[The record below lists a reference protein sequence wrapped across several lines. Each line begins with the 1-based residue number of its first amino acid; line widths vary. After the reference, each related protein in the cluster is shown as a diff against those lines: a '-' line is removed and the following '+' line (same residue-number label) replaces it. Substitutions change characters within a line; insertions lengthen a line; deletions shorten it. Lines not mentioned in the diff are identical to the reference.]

1 MSASVKTD
9 SAGGLT
15 GKGGCG
21 PGGHRNLALRHLV
34 QRGAA
39 GTVPGTMGF
48 SVPRCPVSL
57 APVPGFPSGTAAGP
71 GQVDGP
77 AWARERVAAALERI
91 APLAA
96 ARTAGVAPRLQRVL
110 DAFAAERLGTQHFA
124 SVSGYGHG
132 DMGREVLDRVF
143 ARVLQAEAAAVRLQ
157 FVSGTHAITA
167 ALFGVLRPG
176 DRLLAVTG
184 RPYDTLEE
192 VIGLRG
198 SGQGSLAEFGIR
210 YDELPLT
217 AAGAVDEAGLEEAL
231 ALPTR
236 MVLIQRSCGYS
247 WRPSLAVAEIGR
259 LAERVKR
266 RQPDCVVFV
275 DNCYG
280 ELVQDQEPTAV
291 GADLIAGS
299 LIKNLGGTIAP
310 TGGYVA
316 GRAELVEQACCRLTA
331 PGIGSEGG
339 TGFDLH
345 RLLFQGLFLAP
356 QMVSEALIG
365 ADLVAEVFAGLGY
378 PVHPAPGGPR
388 SDVIQAVRF
397 GDPELLKSVC
407 RAFQSAS
414 PVGAYLDPV
423 PAPMPGYA
431 SELVMAGGTFID
443 GSTSEFSADA
453 PLREPYVLYAQG
465 GSHHAHVGLA
475 LERAL
480 TALAARAASGT

>member
-1 MSASVKTD
+1 MSAS
-9 SAGGLT
+9 
-15 GKGGCG
+15 
-21 PGGHRNLALRHLV
+21 
-34 QRGAA
+34 
-39 GTVPGTMGF
+39 
-48 SVPRCPVSL
+48 SL
-57 APVPGFPSGTAAGP
+57 AAA
-71 GQVDGP
+71 
-77 AWARERVAAALERI
+77 RVAAAMAAI
-91 APLAA
+91 APQAEAHTAA
-96 ARTAGVAPRLQRVL
+96 VRPRLQRVL
-110 DAFAAERLGTQHFA
+110 DACAAERVGVQHFA

-132 DMGREVLDRVF
+132 DQGREVLDRVF

-157 FVSGTHAITA
+157 FVSGTHAIAA

-176 DRLLAVTG
+176 DRLLALTG

-192 VIGLRG
+192 VIGIRG
-198 SGQGSLAEFGIR
+198 SGQGSLAEFGIA
-210 YDELPLT
+210 YEELDLLPDGGIDWDGLT
-217 AAGAVDEAGLEEAL
+217 SAL
-231 ALPTR
+231 AVPTR

-247 WRPSLAVAEIGR
+247 WRPSLAVAEIG
-259 LAERVKR
+259 AVVERVKAIR
-266 RQPDCVVFV
+266 PDCLVFV

-280 ELVQDQEPTAV
+280 ELVQELEPPAV

-339 TGFDLH
+339 TSFDLN

-356 QMVSEALIG
+356 QMVAEALIG
-365 ADLVAEVFAGLGY
+365 AELVARVFSDLGFTTN
-378 PVHPAPGGPR
+378 PAPGAER
-388 SDVIQAVRF
+388 SDGIQAVRL
-397 GDPELLKSVC
+397 GSPELLKAVC
-407 RAFQSAS
+407 RAFQAAS
-414 PVGAYLDPV
+414 PIGAYLDPV

-453 PLREPYVLYAQG
+453 PLREPYVLYVQG
-465 GSHHAHVGLA
+465 GTHRAHIAIA

-480 TALAARAASGT
+480 TALAEAGLLPTD

>member
-1 MSASVKTD
+1 MSA
-9 SAGGLT
+9 
-15 GKGGCG
+15 
-21 PGGHRNLALRHLV
+21 PH
-34 QRGAA
+34 Q
-39 GTVPGTMGF
+39 
-48 SVPRCPVSL
+48 
-57 APVPGFPSGTAAGP
+57 
-71 GQVDGP
+71 
-77 AWARERVAAALERI
+77 AWVADQLAAALERM
-91 APLAA
+91 APVAQ
-96 ARTAGVAPRLQRVL
+96 RRRAGVKPRLERVL
-110 DAFAAERLGTQHFA
+110 GAFRAERLGVHHFA

-132 DMGREVLDRVF
+132 DLGREVLDRVF

-157 FVSGTHAITA
+157 FVSGTHAIAA
-167 ALFGVLRPG
+167 ALYGVLRPG
-176 DRLLAVTG
+176 DRLLALTG

-192 VIGLRG
+192 VIGIRG
-198 SGQGSLAEFGIR
+198 EGQGSLGEFGIA
-210 YDELPLT
+210 YDELDLLPDGT
-217 AAGAVDEAGLEEAL
+217 VNEAGIAEAL
-231 ALPTR
+231 APPTR

-247 WRPSLAVAEIGR
+247 WRPSLTVEQIGR
-259 LAERVKR
+259 LVERVKAI
-266 RQPDCVVFV
+266 QPGCLVFV

-280 ELVQDQEPTAV
+280 ELVELQEPTAV
-291 GADLIAGS
+291 GADLMAGS

-356 QMVSEALIG
+356 QMVTEAL
-365 ADLVAEVFAGLGY
+365 LCAELTAAVFEGLGY
-378 PVHPAPGGPR
+378 AVKPLVGGVR

-397 GDPELLKSVC
+397 GVPEPLKAVC
-407 RAFQSAS
+407 RAFQGCS
-414 PVGAYLDPV
+414 PVGSYLDPV

-443 GSTSEFSADA
+443 GSTSEFSADG

-465 GSHHAHVGLA
+465 GTTTAHAELA

-480 TALAARAASGT
+480 LALAEGGWCGPAAG